1 MAMGIV
7 TFSAGNSLAAAGA
20 ERLLAQAYPGR
31 FLHGLGGH
39 RMGAKAV
46 SAMRDYLTT
55 LDARLVEALVAFGG
69 EQAVADRVRPP
80 TPAPTTCASWW
91 SPATTDCPSPSVT
104 SQASSAFP
112 PPRTQCR
119 VAIRKA
125 LNSHL
130 DRLSG
135 IGPPYP
141 KRDRSPRPWHAVS
154 VNLTDWK

>member
-1 MAMGIV
+1 MGIV

-80 TPAPTTCASWW
+80 

-154 VNLTDWK
+154 VNPTDWK